1 MSQRFFALI
10 LILIVVIF
18 VLLKI
23 VIPMWNFMLRA
34 DLAISLYDMLK
45 NLLNDNFQCKKQ
57 TEIQLGVYTIRY
69 SNTLEAY
76 EELENTFTTLD
87 GYSLT
92 VEAEDN
98 HLDLKN
104 QEYDLP
110 FYFGYA
116 SEYRGNMFIQSFSDF
131 PSFHKHLQEVKRK
144 NEISEISE
152 CRHLIRRENLSEY
165 KYLISGK
172 FKSRKGFSVTKIIP
186 ISFEMD
192 DIEGNIITDK
202 ANYKF
207 KVIGTASF

>member
-76 EELENTFTTLD
+76 EELERVFTDALS
-87 GYSLT
+87 Y
-92 VEAEDN
+92 
-98 HLDLKN
+98 
-104 QEYDLP
+104 YDKLG
-110 FYFGYA
+110 FVA
-116 SEYRGNMFIQSFSDF
+116 SKDRSFDEQRD
-131 PSFHKHLQEVKRK
+131 KLECILRK
-144 NEISEISE
+144 IKWNKQRI
-152 CRHLIRRENLSEY
+152 
-165 KYLISGK
+165 
-172 FKSRKGFSVTKIIP
+172 
-186 ISFEMD
+186 
-192 DIEGNIITDK
+192 
-202 ANYKF
+202 
-207 KVIGTASF
+207 

>member
-1 MSQRFFALI
+1 MQEKIYKARFFSQDSGVEITLDEAQSISKTGCPIKILFNFIHSELMLI
-10 LILIVVIF
+10 EGLI
-18 VLLKI
+18 
-23 VIPMWNFMLRA
+23 
-34 DLAISLYDMLK
+34 
-45 NLLNDNFQCKKQ
+45 Q
-57 TEIQLGVYTIRY
+57 
-69 SNTLEAY
+69 
-76 EELENTFTTLD
+76 ENTFTTLD

-131 PSFHKHLQEVKRK
+131 PSFHKHLQELKRK
-144 NEISEISE
+144 NEISKISE
-152 CRHLIRRENLSEY
+152 YRHLIKRENLSEY
-165 KYLISGK
+165 RYLISGK